1 MNYRL
6 IKNFN
11 DKQYDK
17 LKEIY
22 EYSFPSEEKKP
33 FEMIE
38 EASQRKKAQIY
49 GIVDSSH
56 TLLGLLITLDGENL
70 QLIDYFAIDSDNRGQ
85 SIGSSALELFKKQ
98 DPARKIL
105 LEIEDPDEP
114 EISPY
119 EKDLRLARKRFYE
132 HSGFEIMPYTIYL
145 FGVQM
150 KILTINGQ
158 VSFKDYKALLQQALL
173 FDLDSYVIL
182 KEEV

>member
-6 IKNFN
+6 KQNFD
-11 DKQYDK
+11 DKQYET

-38 EASQRKKAQIY
+38 EAKKKDKAKVF
-49 GIVDSSH
+49 GIVDDKDL
-56 TLLGLLITLDGENL
+56 LLGLLITIEGKKL
-70 QLIDYFAIDSDNRGQ
+70 QLIDYFAIDENNRGQ
-85 SIGSSALELFKKQ
+85 NIGTAALDLFKKMEPQ
-98 DPARKIL
+98 RILL
-105 LEIEDPDEP
+105 LEIEDPDEM

-119 EKDLRLARKRFYE
+119 EKDLRQARRRFYE
-132 HSGFEIMPYTIYL
+132 HSGFAVMPYTIML

-150 KILTINGQ
+150 KILALNGE
-158 VSFKDYKALLQQALL
+158 VSFNEYKDLLQQALS
-173 FDLDSYVIL
+173 FNLDSYVVL